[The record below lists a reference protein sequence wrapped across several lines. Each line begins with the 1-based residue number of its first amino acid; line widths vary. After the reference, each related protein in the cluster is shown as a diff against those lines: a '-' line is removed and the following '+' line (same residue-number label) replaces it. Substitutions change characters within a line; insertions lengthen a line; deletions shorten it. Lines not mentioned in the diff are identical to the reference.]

1 MIHPVDRG
9 LAADV
14 LVPKILHVIYGKIKY
29 TNTVQSSKMDDD
41 DKQYLL
47 DAVHSVINILDRFM
61 QSGDTSID
69 FQRLLLKLDYLQR
82 LLVNLDVDDSVVER
96 VQQASNILFNLDQA
110 NNGNPECSETVPV
123 VNCGRR
129 GRPSF
134 DIKEDQLSFLVEKGF
149 KVADISKVI
158 GRGVGSIKRL
168 RGHRLPG
175 ALLDIEKGT

>member
-1 MIHPVDRG
+1 MYNG
-9 LAADV
+9 
-14 LVPKILHVIYGKIKY
+14 
-29 TNTVQSSKMDDD
+29 

-47 DAVHSVINILDRFM
+47 DAVHSMINILYRFM

-82 LLVNLDVDDSVVER
+82 LLINLDVDDSVVER

-158 GRGVGSIKRL
+158 GVSQRTIERRMAMFGLSI
-168 RGHRLPG
+168 
-175 ALLDIEKGT
+175 AGTQCCSIIICLKV

>member
-1 MIHPVDRG
+1 
-9 LAADV
+9 
-14 LVPKILHVIYGKIKY
+14 
-29 TNTVQSSKMDDD
+29 
-41 DKQYLL
+41 
-47 DAVHSVINILDRFM
+47 
-61 QSGDTSID
+61 
-69 FQRLLLKLDYLQR
+69 
-82 LLVNLDVDDSVVER
+82 
-96 VQQASNILFNLDQA
+96 
-110 NNGNPECSETVPV
+110 VPV

-134 DIKEDQLSFLVEKGF
+134 DIKERQLSFLVEKGF